1 MTTQTQTPDKTSAP
15 TVVPTPAFTSTTVKP
30 PQKKSTGRFF
40 LELALLL
47 PLCTIALESV
57 LGFCGVGQQ
66 EIVTPSLELGCE
78 HIPNKLVTWRLEG
91 FSQEKFSSQG
101 LRDVEHAVVKPAG
114 TYRIALLGDSA
125 VEGLQVRLDETYSS
139 TLQKLLN
146 AQQGKKYNYEVMNF
160 GCSSYSTGQEYL
172 QYKRDVAKYKPDL
185 TIVMMCKGDTLEN
198 NIDVLHRDKAEPRPY
213 FYLDGQGKLQ
223 QDMSIIAENSDKLD
237 PNTPSNR
244 VINWLRAHSNI
255 YGIITRT
262 NFNLF
267 LGDKAYYR
275 IMRFQQAAT
284 KKVNDFIQEKIL
296 HKKVEQTALI
306 YAPQENRA
314 VTKALVHEFQKA
326 VEQSGSKFAL
336 MLFPDVTAS
345 DVDWATTVAQLKSQ
359 SVADNFTLI
368 DLQPRFKQDK
378 DPSSL
383 FLQFHFSKRGHD
395 LTAETISDLIKAKN
409 NE

>member
-1 MTTQTQTPDKTSAP
+1 MTTNNQTLEKTTTTAPTREGDSAP
-15 TVVPTPAFTSTTVKP
+15 SVVPPK
-30 PQKKSTGRFF
+30 KKSTARFF

-47 PLCTIALESV
+47 PLCTFALEST

-101 LRDVEHAVVKPAG
+101 LRDVEHPLVKPAG

-125 VEGLQVRLDETYSS
+125 VEGLQVRLDETYAS
-139 TLQKLLN
+139 TLQRLLN
-146 AQQGKKYNYEVMNF
+146 ADKNKKYNYEVMNF

-213 FYLDGQGKLQ
+213 FYLDGEGKLQ
-223 QDMSIIAENSDKLD
+223 EDMSIIAENRDKLD
-237 PNTPSNR
+237 PNTPYNR
-244 VINWLRAHSNI
+244 VINWLRANSNV

-275 IMRFQQAAT
+275 IMRFQQTAG
-284 KKVNDFIQEKIL
+284 KKINDFVQEKLL
-296 HKKVEQTALI
+296 HKKPEVTATI

-314 VTKALVHEFQKA
+314 VTKALVREFQKT
-326 VEQSGSKFAL
+326 VQESGSKFAL

-345 DVDWATTVAQLKSQ
+345 DVDWATTVSQLKEQ
-359 SVADNFTLI
+359 STADNFTII

-395 LTAETISDLIKAKN
+395 LTAETILDLIKADKH
-409 NE
+409 E